1 MRTRHAPGGPGPDR
15 SNGTGGPGAGCGAV
29 RTGGAPAPHRPRP
42 AAAGVVLCGLAL
54 AAAAAPGP
62 VTSIPVVAGAALSV
76 PVAVDPVVAGPV
88 AVGPVVAGAVVAGAV
103 AVGPV
108 VAGPG
113 SGLPAFGWPLDGVP
127 RPARRFEP
135 PPQPW
140 LPGHRGVDLIAEPGA
155 VVRAAGPGVVLHA
168 GQVAGRPVI
177 TVGHSAG
184 LRTTYEPVTPGVRVG
199 DRVAAGAS
207 LGRLEPGHAGCP
219 DRACLHWG
227 LRRGEEYL
235 DPTALLGLGP
245 VRLLPL

>member
-15 SNGTGGPGAGCGAV
+15 SNGRGGPGAGGGAV
-29 RTGGAPAPHRPRP
+29 RTGGAPAPNRPRP
-42 AAAGVVLCGLAL
+42 AAAAGFVLCGLAL

-62 VTSIPVVAGAALSV
+62 VASIPVVAGAAVSV
-76 PVAVDPVVAGPV
+76 PVAVDPVVAG
-88 AVGPVVAGAVVAGAV
+88 A
-103 AVGPV
+103 V

>member
-15 SNGTGGPGAGCGAV
+15 SNGRGGPGAGGGAV
-29 RTGGAPAPHRPRP
+29 RTGGAPAPNRPRP
-42 AAAGVVLCGLAL
+42 AAAAGAVLCALAL

-62 VTSIPVVAGAALSV
+62 VASIPVVAGAAVSV
-76 PVAVDPVVAGPV
+76 PVAVDPVVAG
-88 AVGPVVAGAVVAGAV
+88 A
-103 AVGPV
+103 V

-227 LRRGEEYL
+227 LRRDEEYL

>member
-1 MRTRHAPGGPGPDR
+1 M
-15 SNGTGGPGAGCGAV
+15 
-29 RTGGAPAPHRPRP
+29 
-42 AAAGVVLCGLAL
+42 L
-54 AAAAAPGP
+54 
-62 VTSIPVVAGAALSV
+62 VVAGAAV
-76 PVAVDPVVAGPV
+76 PTPVAVDPVVAGPV
-88 AVGPVVAGAVVAGAV
+88 VAGPAAVGPV

-140 LPGHRGVDLIAEPGA
+140 LPGHRGVDLLAEPGA